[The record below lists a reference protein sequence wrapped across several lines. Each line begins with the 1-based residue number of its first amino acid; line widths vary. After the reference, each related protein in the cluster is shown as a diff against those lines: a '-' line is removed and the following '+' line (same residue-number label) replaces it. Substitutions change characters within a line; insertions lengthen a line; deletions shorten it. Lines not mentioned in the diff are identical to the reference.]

1 MYTSG
6 VRLIH
11 LLQIHDSLPPR
22 SLISIHLIFSLRHA
36 FLLVGEG
43 GAERG
48 LGSEEGIHEVRCAAI
63 FGLLFWSTTA
73 GQEQL

>member
-36 FLLVGEG
+36 FLEEE
-43 GAERG
+43 AEAEAEAEA
-48 LGSEEGIHEVRCAAI
+48 SA
-63 FGLLFWSTTA
+63 
-73 GQEQL
+73 